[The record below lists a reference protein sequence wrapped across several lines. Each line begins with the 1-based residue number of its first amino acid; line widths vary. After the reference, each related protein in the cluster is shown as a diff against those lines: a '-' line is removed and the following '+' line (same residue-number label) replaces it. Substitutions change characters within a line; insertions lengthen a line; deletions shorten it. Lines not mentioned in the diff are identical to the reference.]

1 MRCCGDAGDVGVVAG
16 DAGVSGVASVGDAV
30 GAGDDGETIYQGI
43 SSNDTAVIA
52 HINSFMNEGIGYLK
66 GLDKTVMVNM
76 VNTAIRY
83 YFNKQPIMSD
93 NQYDVLKDYIEDIY
107 PDVVFGV
114 GSEIES
120 GNKVKLPYT
129 MPSMNKKKTEKLI
142 NNWFQQYPI
151 VNDTIDKDKGV
162 MVSYVISAKLD
173 GVSGMFYN
181 QDGNPRL
188 YTRGNGIYGQDISH
202 LTQYLPQLRD
212 ILTRKI
218 TVRGE
223 LIIKKKVFKEKY
235 ASDYANARNF
245 VSGLVNQTKNL
256 EDPELISKFKDIDFV
271 CYEVIYPE
279 FTPYKQLSLLRQ
291 INTDKSPLK
300 VGILNENIV
309 PTMEMLSSILQ
320 EWRSEYM
327 YEIDGIII
335 THNLLYS
342 RFNMA
347 EGEIKN
353 PEHAFAFK
361 MLLTDQIAEVF
372 VQDVVWSASKYGYL
386 KPRIKIEPTLLSGV
400 TIEYATAFNAGY
412 VKANRIGV
420 GAKVEL
426 VRSGDVIPHI
436 NRVIE
441 PAPIAKMPPQ
451 GTYNWT
457 ETGVD
462 IVLKDGADGE
472 VIVKQIASFFKQIG
486 ADGIGEKTIQRFY
499 EQGHGTITKI
509 IELSVADIMLV
520 PGFKQKSAE
529 NTYNSIRKAL
539 ASVKLPLLMSA
550 SGMFGRGYGEKRFE
564 QLLAVY
570 PDLLT
575 SNESFQEK
583 LNKCVAIK
591 GFAEKTC
598 RPVIEGIPKFMN
610 FIEKADLTEIINTK
624 LDVVK
629 VKPGQKNHVMT
640 GFRDEALVELLKA
653 NGIPVADNVTKNT
666 AVLYVDKMDP
676 QRRKIVMANK
686 LNIPVVVYS
695 SIKDAVLN
703 TG

>member
-1 MRCCGDAGDVGVVAG
+1 MC
-16 DAGVSGVASVGDAV
+16 
-30 GAGDDGETIYQGI
+30 
-43 SSNDTAVIA
+43 
-52 HINSFMNEGIGYLK
+52 
-66 GLDKTVMVNM
+66 
-76 VNTAIRY
+76 
-83 YFNKQPIMSD
+83 D
-93 NQYDVLKDYIEDIY
+93 NHYDVLKEYVEDIY

-120 GNKVKLPYT
+120 GNKVKLPYV
-129 MPSMNKKKTEKLI
+129 MPSMNKKKTQKAI
-142 NNWFQQYPI
+142 DTWFSQYP
-151 VNDTIDKDKGV
+151 VLVDTKDKDKGV

-173 GVSGMFYN
+173 GVSGMFCN
-181 QDGNPRL
+181 DDGNPRL
-188 YTRGNGIYGQDISH
+188 YTRGNGLYGQDISH
-202 LTQYLPQLRD
+202 LIEHLPQLRD

-223 LIIKKKVFKEKY
+223 LIIKKKVFKKKY
-235 ASDYANARNF
+235 AKDYANARNF

-256 EDPELISKFKDIDFV
+256 ADPTLVAKFKDIDFV

-279 FTPYKQLSLLRQ
+279 FSPYQQLSLLKK

-300 VGILNENIV
+300 IGILKENVV
-309 PTMEMLSSILQ
+309 PSMDVLSSILQ
-320 EWRSEYM
+320 DWRSSYI
-327 YEIDGIII
+327 YEIDGIIV
-335 THNLLYS
+335 THNKVYS
-342 RFNMA
+342 RMGA
-347 EGEIKN
+347 VGAVGGQMKN

-386 KPRIKIEPTLLSGV
+386 KPRIKIEPTVLSGV

-436 NRVIE
+436 NRVIQ
-441 PAPIAKMPPQ
+441 PAPSGKMPSQ
-451 GTYNWT
+451 GTYYWT

-462 IVLKDGADGE
+462 IILKDGATDTE

-486 ADGIGEKTIQRFY
+486 ADGIGEKTIQRFHDEGY
-499 EQGHGTITKI
+499 DSITKI
-509 IELSVADIMLV
+509 IEMSVADIV
-520 PGFKQKSAE
+520 TIPGFKQKSGE

-539 ASVKLPLLMSA
+539 GAVKLPLLMSA

-575 SNESFQEK
+575 STESFQDK
-583 LNKCVAIK
+583 LAKCVAIK
-591 GFAEKTC
+591 GFAERTC
-598 RPVIEGIPKFMN
+598 RPVIEGIPKFME
-610 FIEKADLTEIINTK
+610 FIEKADLTDIINVK
-624 LDVVK
+624 LDSVK
-629 VKPGQKNHVMT
+629 VKPGQKNHVMS
-640 GFRDEALVELLKA
+640 GFRDDALAELLKK
-653 NGIPVADNVTKNT
+653 NGIPLADNVTKNT

-676 QRRKIVMANK
+676 QRRKIVLAEK

-695 SIKDAVLN
+695 SIADAVLDAEPD
-703 TG
+703 GK